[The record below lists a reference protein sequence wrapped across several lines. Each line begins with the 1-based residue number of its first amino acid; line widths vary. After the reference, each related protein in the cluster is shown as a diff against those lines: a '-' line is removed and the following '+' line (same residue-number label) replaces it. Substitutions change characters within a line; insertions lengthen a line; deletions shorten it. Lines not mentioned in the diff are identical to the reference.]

1 MAIERQTP
9 DPAQEVEDMQDMTT
23 ERSTEDIDNE
33 IIEILEG
40 LDEEEG
46 IQVQDDGSVI
56 LGEMEEEMG
65 AVGFSENLAEVVSQ
79 NELSK
84 IYIELTAAI
93 ENDKSARKD
102 WEKTYTDGLKYL
114 GMKFDDGR
122 SEPFEGASGVIHPLL
137 GESVTQFQA
146 QAYKELLPP
155 QGPVKTQVVGEYSS
169 AVEEQA
175 QRVKEFMNYQIV
187 HVMEEYDEDLDQMLF
202 YLPLA
207 GSAFKKVYYDET
219 LQRPVSKFVAPED
232 LIVPYYT
239 TDLESCPRITHVIKM
254 PENEVKKLQ
263 AIGFYRDVRV
273 SDGSDLSNASGVKEE
288 IEKLEGMEPSYDTG
302 EVSNLYEV
310 HCNLDLEGFE
320 DVNEA
325 GEYTEVKLPYIV
337 TIDSNSENILSIR
350 RNFEEDDPMKNKIEY
365 FVHFKFLPGLGFYGF
380 GLTHMIGGLS
390 KASTSIVRQLI
401 DAGTLANL
409 PAGFK
414 TRGIRIRDEDS
425 PIQPGEFRDVDAPA
439 GSLRDAIQPLPF
451 KEPSGTLLSLLGLL
465 VQSGQR
471 FASIAEIN
479 VGEGNSQA
487 PVGTTVALLEKSTKV
502 LSAIHKRLHAG
513 QKKEFNLLADIFAK
527 SLPEAYPYAVS
538 GGQMEIKQADFDD
551 RVDVFPV
558 SNPDIFS
565 TSQRIIMAQEMMQL
579 VQSNP
584 QIHGPNGMYEA
595 YRRMYAALGTD
606 NIDALLI
613 PPPDTQ
619 PKPIESGMEN
629 STLLMG
635 GTAQAFIQQNHDA
648 HIASHVNL
656 LNMQPVQ
663 MNAQIQA
670 NIHSHIMQHLQ
681 MKADL
686 IAQQQM
692 PPEAM
697 QQYQQLQQ
705 QAQQSTPVDAAAL
718 NQQAGELLAQFSSPI
733 MTDLMAQFAQQV
745 ATPPQEDPLV
755 AIRKQELAL
764 KGQELQQDKEQFAV
778 KEQMRAEEKSRQDQ
792 IDRERIDAQ
801 RDIARMKDDTTQDRL
816 DQQKELK
823 LIDIGLKQFDQF
835 R

>member
-1 MAIERQTP
+1 MAIERQVP
-9 DPAQEVEDMQDMTT
+9 DPAQNVEPMQDLTT
-23 ERSTEDIDNE
+23 TQSTEDIDDQ
-33 IIEILEG
+33 IIDILEG
-40 LDEEEG
+40 LGEED
-46 IQVQDDGSVI
+46 IQYQEDGSVI
-56 LGEMEEEMG
+56 LGEPEMEMPSL
-65 AVGFSENLAEVVSQ
+65 GFGENLAEVVSEE
-79 NELSK
+79 ELDR

-93 ENDKSARKD
+93 ENDKSARED

-114 GMKFDDGR
+114 GMKFDDER
-122 SEPFEGASGVIHPLL
+122 SEPFQGASGVIHPLL

-155 QGPVKTQVVGEYSS
+155 QGPVKTQVIGEYNS

-175 QRVKEFMNYQIV
+175 QRVREFMNYQIT
-187 HVMEEYDEDLDQMLF
+187 HVMEEYDEELDQMLF

-207 GSAFKKVYYDET
+207 GSAFKKVYYDENM
-219 LQRPVSKFVAPED
+219 QRAVSKFVAPED

-254 PENEVKKLQ
+254 PENDVKKLQ
-263 AIGFYRDVRV
+263 AIGFYRNVKV
-273 SDGSDLSNASGVKEE
+273 QTGQNAGNYSGVKDELQE
-288 IEKLEGMEPSYDTG
+288 LEGVRPSYDTG
-302 EVSNLYEV
+302 EICNLYEV

-320 DVNEA
+320 DVNED
-325 GEYTEVKLPYIV
+325 GEMTEVKLPYIV
-337 TIDSNSENILSIR
+337 TIDASSENILAIR
-350 RNFEEDDPMKNKIEY
+350 RNFAEDDPMKEKIEY

-451 KEPSGTLLSLLGLL
+451 KEPSGTLLNLLGLL

-479 VGEGNSQA
+479 VGEGNAQA
-487 PVGTTVALLEKSTKV
+487 PVGTTLALLERSTKV
-502 LSAIHKRLHAG
+502 LSAIHKRLHQA
-513 QKKEFNLLADIFAK
+513 QKKEFNLLARIFAD
-527 SLPEAYPYAVS
+527 SLPPVYPYAVS

-565 TSQRIIMAQEMMQL
+565 TSERIVMAQEMMQL

-584 QIHGPNGMYEA
+584 QIHGPNGIYEA

-606 NIDALLI
+606 NIDALLA

-619 PKPIESGMEN
+619 PKPIEAGFEN
-629 STLLMG
+629 SGLLSG
-635 GTAQAFIQQNHDA
+635 GPAQAFIQQNHDA
-648 HIASHVNL
+648 HIATHVNL
-656 LNMQPVQ
+656 LNMPPVQ
-663 MNAQIQA
+663 MNAQVQA
-670 NIHSHIMQHLQ
+670 NIHAHIMQHLQ

-692 PPEAM
+692 PPEAL

-705 QAQQSTPVDAAAL
+705 QAQQATPVQASSIQ
-718 NQQAGELLAQFSSPI
+718 QQANDLLAQFSSPI
-733 MTDLMAQFAQQV
+733 MTELMTQFAQQV
-745 ATPPQEDPLV
+745 SAPPQEDPLV
-755 AIRKQELAL
+755 EIRKQELAL
-764 KGQELQQDKEQFAV
+764 KGQELQQERDQFEV
-778 KEQMRAEEKSRQDQ
+778 KERIRMEEKMRQDQ
-792 IDRERIDAQ
+792 IDRERIDVQ
-801 RDIARMKDDTTQDRL
+801 RDIARMRDSTAQDRL

-823 LIDIGLKQFDQF
+823 LIDLGLSQF

>member
-1 MAIERQTP
+1 MAIERQVP
-9 DPAQEVEDMQDMTT
+9 DPAQTVEPVQDLTT
-23 ERSTEDIDNE
+23 ERPTDDIDEE
-33 IIEILEG
+33 IIDILEG
-40 LDEEEG
+40 MGEEG
-46 IQVQDDGSVI
+46 VQYQEDGSVI
-56 LGEMEEEMG
+56 LGEPEMEMPSL
-65 AVGFSENLAEVVSQ
+65 GFGENLAEVVSDS
-79 NELSK
+79 ELDK

-93 ENDKSARKD
+93 ENDKSARED

-114 GMKFDDGR
+114 GMKFEEGR
-122 SEPFEGASGVIHPLL
+122 SEPFEGASSVIHPLL

-146 QAYKELLPP
+146 QAYKELLPA
-155 QGPVKTQVVGEYSS
+155 QGPVKTQVVGEYNA

-175 QRVKEFMNYQIV
+175 QRVKEFMNYQIT
-187 HVMEEYDEDLDQMLF
+187 HVMEEYDEELDQMLF

-219 LQRPVSKFVAPED
+219 MQRAVSKFVAPED

-239 TDLESCPRITHVIKM
+239 TDLESCPRITHLIKM
-254 PENEVKKLQ
+254 PENDVKKLQ
-263 AIGFYRDVRV
+263 AIGFYKNVNVRAGDDPQNYSSV
-273 SDGSDLSNASGVKEE
+273 DTEL
-288 IEKLEGMEPSYDTG
+288 EKLEGISPSYDTG
-302 EVSNLYEV
+302 EVCNLYEV

-320 DVNEA
+320 DVDEN
-325 GEYTEVKLPYIV
+325 GEPTEVKLPYIV

-350 RNFEEDDPMKNKIEY
+350 RNFNEDDPMKEKIEY

-414 TRGIRIRDEDS
+414 ARGIRIRDEDS
-425 PIQPGEFRDVDAPA
+425 PIQPGEFRDVDAPG
-439 GSLRDAIQPLPF
+439 GSLRDSIQPLPF
-451 KEPSGTLLSLLGLL
+451 KEPSGTLLNLLGLL

-479 VGEGNSQA
+479 VGEGNAQA
-487 PVGTTVALLEKSTKV
+487 PVGTTLALLERSTKV
-502 LSAIHKRLHAG
+502 LSAIHKRLHSA
-513 QKKEFNLLADIFAK
+513 QKKEFDLLATIFAK
-527 SLPEAYPYAVS
+527 SLPPVYPYAVS
-538 GGQMEIKQADFDD
+538 GGNMQIKQADFDD

-565 TSQRIIMAQEMMQL
+565 TSQRIVMAQEMMQL

-584 QIHGPNGMYEA
+584 QIHGPNGTYEA
-595 YRRMYAALGTD
+595 YRRMYAALGVD

-619 PKPIESGMEN
+619 PKPVESGFEN
-629 STLLMG
+629 STLMAG
-635 GTAQAFIQQNHDA
+635 GMAQAFMQQNHDA
-648 HIASHVNL
+648 HIATHMNL

-663 MNAQIQA
+663 MNAQVQA
-670 NIHSHIMQHLQ
+670 NVHAHIMQHLQ
-681 MKADL
+681 MKADS

-692 PPEAM
+692 PPEAL

-705 QAQQSTPVDAAAL
+705 QAQQMSPVEAAQIT
-718 NQQAGELLAQFSSPI
+718 QQANDLLAQFSSPI
-733 MTDLMAQFAQQV
+733 MSELMQQFSQEV

-764 KGQELQQDKEQFAV
+764 KGQELQQDREQFEV
-778 KEQMRAEEKSRQDQ
+778 KEQMRAEEKMRQDR
-792 IDRERIDAQ
+792 IDRERIATQ
-801 RDIARMKDDTTQDRL
+801 LDIAKMKDDSTQDRL
-816 DQQKELK
+816 EQQKELK
-823 LIDIGLKQFDQF
+823 LIDIGLKQIG
-835 R
+835 

>member
-1 MAIERQTP
+1 MAIERQVP
-9 DPAQEVEDMQDMTT
+9 DPAQNVEPVQDLTT
-23 ERSTEDIDNE
+23 AQSTEDIDNQ
-33 IIEILEG
+33 IIEVLDG
-40 LDEEEG
+40 LGEED
-46 IQVQDDGSVI
+46 VQYQEDGSVI
-56 LGEMEEEMG
+56 LGESEMEMPSL
-65 AVGFSENLAEVVSQ
+65 GFGENLAEVVSENQ
-79 NELSK
+79 LDK
-84 IYIELTAAI
+84 IYVELTAAI
-93 ENDKSARKD
+93 ENDKSARED

-114 GMKFDDGR
+114 GMKFDDER

-155 QGPVKTQVVGEYSS
+155 QGPVKTQVVGEYNS

-175 QRVKEFMNYQIV
+175 QRVREFMNYQIT
-187 HVMEEYDEDLDQMLF
+187 HVMEEYDEELDQMLF

-207 GSAFKKVYYDET
+207 GSAFKKVYYDENM
-219 LQRPVSKFVAPED
+219 QRAVSKFVPPED

-239 TDLESCPRITHVIKM
+239 TDLESCPRITHLIKM
-254 PENEVKKLQ
+254 PENDVKKLQ
-263 AIGFYRDVRV
+263 AIGFYRNVKV
-273 SDGSDLSNASGVKEE
+273 SSVDMPTKDSGLETELEDLEGVK
-288 IEKLEGMEPSYDTG
+288 PSYDTG
-302 EVSNLYEV
+302 EVCNLYEV

-320 DVNEA
+320 DIDEN
-325 GEYTEVKLPYIV
+325 GEFTEVKLPYIV
-337 TIDSNSENILSIR
+337 TIDANSENILAIR
-350 RNFEEDDPMKNKIEY
+350 RNFSEDDPIKEKIEY

-401 DAGTLANL
+401 DAGTLSNL

-451 KEPSGTLLSLLGLL
+451 KEPSGTLLNLLGLL

-479 VGEGNSQA
+479 VGEGNAQA
-487 PVGTTVALLEKSTKV
+487 PVGTTLALLERSTKV
-502 LSAIHKRLHAG
+502 LSAIHKRLHQA
-513 QKKEFNLLADIFAK
+513 QKKEFNLLAKIFAD
-527 SLPEAYPYAVS
+527 SLPPVYPYAVS
-538 GGQMEIKQADFDD
+538 GGMMEIKQADFDD

-565 TSQRIIMAQEMMQL
+565 TSQRIVMAQEMMQL

-584 QIHGPNGMYEA
+584 QIHGPNGIYEA

-606 NIDALLI
+606 NIDALLA
-613 PPPDTQ
+613 PPPDTE
-619 PKPIESGMEN
+619 PKPIEAGFEN
-629 STLLMG
+629 SSLLAG
-635 GTAQAFIQQNHDA
+635 GPAQAFVQQNHDA
-648 HIASHVNL
+648 HIATHVNL
-656 LNMQPVQ
+656 LNMGPVQ
-663 MNAQIQA
+663 MNAQVQA
-670 NIHSHIMQHLQ
+670 NIHAHIMQHLQ

-692 PPEAM
+692 PPEAL
-697 QQYQQLQQ
+697 QQYQQMQQ
-705 QAQQSTPVDAAAL
+705 QAQQLPPVEAAPL
-718 NQQAGELLAQFSSPI
+718 IQQSNDLLAQFSSPI
-733 MTDLMAQFAQQV
+733 MTELMTQFAQQV

-755 AIRKQELAL
+755 EIRKQELAL
-764 KGQELQQDKEQFAV
+764 KGQELQQDRDQFEIKER
-778 KEQMRAEEKSRQDQ
+778 MRMEDQLRQDQ

-801 RDIARMKDDTTQDRL
+801 RDIARMKDETAQDRL

-823 LIDIGLKQFDQF
+823 LIDLGLSQF

>member
-1 MAIERQTP
+1 MAIERQVP
-9 DPAQEVEDMQDMTT
+9 DPAQTAEPVVDLTT
-23 ERSTEDIDNE
+23 ERSNDDIDEE
-33 IIEILEG
+33 IIDILEG
-40 LDEEEG
+40 MGDEG
-46 IQVQDDGSVI
+46 VQYQDDGSVI
-56 LGEMEEEMG
+56 LGEPEMEMPSL
-65 AVGFSENLAEVVSQ
+65 GFGENLAEVVSE
-79 NELSK
+79 NELDK

-93 ENDKSARKD
+93 ENDKSARED

-114 GMKFDDGR
+114 GMKFEEGR
-122 SEPFEGASGVIHPLL
+122 SEPFEGASSVIHPLL

-146 QAYKELLPP
+146 QAYKELLPA
-155 QGPVKTQVVGEYSS
+155 QGPVKTQVVGEYNA

-175 QRVKEFMNYQIV
+175 QRVKEFMNYQIT
-187 HVMEEYDEDLDQMLF
+187 HVMEEYDEELDQMLF

-219 LQRPVSKFVAPED
+219 LQRAVSKFVAPED

-239 TDLESCPRITHVIKM
+239 TDLESCPRITHLIKM
-254 PENEVKKLQ
+254 PENDVKKLQ
-263 AIGFYRDVRV
+263 AIGFYKNVNVRAGDDPQNYSSV
-273 SDGSDLSNASGVKEE
+273 DTEL
-288 IEKLEGMEPSYDTG
+288 EKLEGVSPSYDTG
-302 EVSNLYEV
+302 EVCNLYEV

-320 DVNEA
+320 DMDEN
-325 GEYTEVKLPYIV
+325 GEPTEVKLPYIV

-350 RNFEEDDPMKNKIEY
+350 RNFNEDDPLRQKIEY

-414 TRGIRIRDEDS
+414 ARGIRIRDEDS
-425 PIQPGEFRDVDAPA
+425 PIQPGEFRDVDAPG
-439 GSLRDAIQPLPF
+439 GSLRDSIQPLPF
-451 KEPSGTLLSLLGLL
+451 KEPSGTLLNLLGLL

-479 VGEGNSQA
+479 VGEGNTQA
-487 PVGTTVALLEKSTKV
+487 PVGTTLALLEKSTKV
-502 LSAIHKRLHAG
+502 LSAIHKRLHSA
-513 QKKEFNLLADIFAK
+513 QKKEFDLLATIFAK
-527 SLPEAYPYAVS
+527 SLPPVYPYSVS
-538 GGQMEIKQADFDD
+538 GGNMQIKQADFDD

-565 TSQRIIMAQEMMQL
+565 TSQRIVMAQEMMQL

-584 QIHGPNGMYEA
+584 QIHGPNGTYEA
-595 YRRMYAALGTD
+595 YRRMYAALGVD

-619 PKPIESGMEN
+619 PKPVESGFEN
-629 STLLMG
+629 STLMAG
-635 GTAQAFIQQNHDA
+635 GMAQAFMQQNHDA
-648 HIASHVNL
+648 HIATHMNL

-663 MNAQIQA
+663 MNAQVQA
-670 NIHSHIMQHLQ
+670 NVHAHIMQHLQ

-692 PPEAM
+692 PPEAL

-705 QAQQSTPVDAAAL
+705 QAQQMSPVEAAQVM
-718 NQQAGELLAQFSSPI
+718 QQANDLLAQFSSPI
-733 MTDLMAQFAQQV
+733 MSELMQQFSQEV

-764 KGQELQQDKEQFAV
+764 KGQELQQDREQFEI
-778 KEQMRAEEKSRQDQ
+778 KEQMRAEEKMRQDR
-792 IDRERIDAQ
+792 IDRERIATQ
-801 RDIARMKDDTTQDRL
+801 LDIAKMKDDSTQDRL
-816 DQQKELK
+816 EQQKELK
-823 LIDIGLKQFDQF
+823 LIDIGLKQIG
-835 R
+835 